1 MLHHSILAAF
11 LFLALGQNTVM
22 AQGGATKTFLQ
33 AQIATYPGA
42 AEQGITGNVDMRFP
56 NPTGG
61 FFFSVDVTGLEAD
74 CVFCGVHVHEYV
86 QDLIGVPVLTT
97 MLCRGG
103 GIRDLSALRFIP
115 ASFRAFR

>member
-1 MLHHSILAAF
+1 MLHGIFAAF
-11 LFLALGQNTVM
+11 LFLALGLNTAM
-22 AQGGATKTFLQ
+22 AQGGASKTFLQ

-74 CVFCGVHVHEYV
+74 CVFCGVQVHEYV
-86 QDLIGVPVLTT
+86 QDLMCVPVLTT
-97 MLCRGG
+97 MVAA
-103 GIRDLSALRFIP
+103 LSRQ
-115 ASFRAFR
+115 